1 MSAHPAP
8 EPDLT
13 RLAQRMADLRAERGM
28 TYEQLAERSGLSRRG
43 VIALER
49 GERVG
54 EVRTW
59 FRVALALGVTFSDF
73 VSTLDA

>member
-1 MSAHPAP
+1 
-8 EPDLT
+8 
-13 RLAQRMADLRAERGM
+13 MADLRAERGL

-59 FRVALALGVTFSDF
+59 FRVAQALGVTFSDF
-73 VSTLDA
+73 VSTLED